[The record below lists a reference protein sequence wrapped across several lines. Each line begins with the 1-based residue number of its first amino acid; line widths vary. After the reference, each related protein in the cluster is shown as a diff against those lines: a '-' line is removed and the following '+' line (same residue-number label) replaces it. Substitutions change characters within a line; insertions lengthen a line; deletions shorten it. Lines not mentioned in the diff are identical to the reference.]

1 MKDSDRVSEFSPDYL
16 MLRMLVGF
24 GNKLGT
30 IDRMTFRELTGRQC
44 TLIASIGAF
53 EEPPTL
59 GQLAECEG
67 SSHQNIKQ
75 MALKLQEKG
84 YVKLLSDSADA
95 RKIRVTATKKGEEF
109 CERHRQAEEK
119 FLELLFAKISDREI
133 ANVSKVM
140 SKLNENLDSMIGE
153 GLKLTDQ

>member
-1 MKDSDRVSEFSPDYL
+1 MEDNKTSSDLGPDYL
-16 MLRMLVGF
+16 LLRMMHGF

-30 IDRMTFRELTGRQC
+30 IDRMTFSELTGRQC
-44 TLIASIGAF
+44 SLIASIGTF

-84 YVKLLSDSADA
+84 YAKLLSDSSDA
-95 RKIRVTATKKGEEF
+95 RKIRVSATKKGHDL
-109 CERHRQAEEK
+109 CKRHREK
-119 FLELLFAKISDREI
+119 QMQFLEILFEGVNVKEI
-133 ANVSKVM
+133 EAASKSVR
-140 SKLNENLDSMIGE
+140 KLNENLDSMITD
-153 GLKLTDQ
+153 GLNF

>member
-1 MKDSDRVSEFSPDYL
+1 MKDSDHVSEYSPDYL

-44 TLIASIGAF
+44 TLIASIGTF

-84 YVKLLSDSADA
+84 YVKLLSDSSDA
-95 RKIRVTATKKGEEF
+95 RKIRVTATKKGHEF
-109 CERHRQAEEK
+109 CKKYHEAEDK
-119 FLELLFAKISDREI
+119 FLELLFQNIGEKEV

-140 SKLNENLDSMIGE
+140 SKLNENLDTMICD
-153 GLKLTDQ
+153 GLKLK

>member
-1 MKDSDRVSEFSPDYL
+1 MKDSDHASEYSPDYL

-44 TLIASIGAF
+44 TLIASIGTF
-53 EEPPTL
+53 DEPPTL

-84 YVKLLSDSADA
+84 YVKLLSDSSDA
-95 RKIRVTATKKGEEF
+95 RKIRVTATKKGHGF
-109 CERHRQAEEK
+109 CKKHHEK
-119 FLELLFAKISDREI
+119 EQRFLEILFDGIGDKEV

-140 SKLNENLDSMIGE
+140 DKLNENLDTMICN
-153 GLKLTDQ
+153 GLDL

>member
-1 MKDSDRVSEFSPDYL
+1 MKESDCASEYSPDYL
-16 MLRMLVGF
+16 MLRILVGF

-44 TLIASIGAF
+44 TLIASIGTF

-84 YVKLLSDSADA
+84 YVKLLSDSSDA
-95 RKIRVTATKKGEEF
+95 RKIRVTSTKKGFDF
-109 CERHRQAEEK
+109 CKKHREAEQK
-119 FLELLFAKISDREI
+119 FLELLFEGVDEQEI
-133 ANVSKVM
+133 KEVSKVM
-140 SKLNENLDSMIGE
+140 SKLNENLDDVIRD
-153 GLKLTDQ
+153 GLNFV

>member
-1 MKDSDRVSEFSPDYL
+1 MKDSDHVSEYSPDYL

-44 TLIASIGAF
+44 TLIASIGSF

-84 YVKLLSDSADA
+84 YVKLLSDSSDA
-95 RKIRVTATKKGEEF
+95 RKIRVTATKKGHEF
-109 CERHRQAEEK
+109 CKKHHEAEVK
-119 FLELLFAKISDREI
+119 FLERLFQNVNEKEV

-140 SKLNENLDSMIGE
+140 SKLNENLDSMVCD
-153 GLKLTDQ
+153 GLKLE

>member
-1 MKDSDRVSEFSPDYL
+1 MEDKRQATDFTPDYL
-16 MLRMLVGF
+16 LLRMLHGF

-30 IDRMTFRELTGRQC
+30 IDRMVFRELTGRQC
-44 TLIASIGAF
+44 SLIASIGTF

-84 YVKLLSDSADA
+84 YVKLLSDSSDA
-95 RKIRVTATKKGEEF
+95 RKIRVTATKKGHDF
-109 CERHRQAEEK
+109 CKRHRASEER
-119 FLELLFAKISDREI
+119 FMEMLFDG
-133 ANVSKVM
+133 VSGKDVEATSKAM
-140 SKLNENLDSMIGE
+140 RKLNENLDKMVCD
-153 GLKLTDQ
+153 GLKL